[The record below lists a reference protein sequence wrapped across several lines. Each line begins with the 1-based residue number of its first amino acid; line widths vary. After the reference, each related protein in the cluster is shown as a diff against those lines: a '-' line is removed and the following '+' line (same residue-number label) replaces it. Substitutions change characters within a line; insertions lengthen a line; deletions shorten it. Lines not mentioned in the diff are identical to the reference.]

1 MNPSPQRSIDFSIV
15 QRMGGETTAHPA
27 GAVIMSEGERRSQMF
42 YVAKGRVTVM
52 AKGRVVEEVG
62 EGGIFGEMA
71 MIDDGPRSATVM
83 AKTDCE
89 VVAVDERL
97 FLVLVRQAPFFA
109 LDVMRTLVRRLRVM
123 NEKLTPT

>member
-1 MNPSPQRSIDFSIV
+1 MSSSQQRTIDFSIIE
-15 QRMGGETTAHPA
+15 RMGGAPKAFPA
-27 GAVIMSEGERRSQMF
+27 GAVIMSEGQPRTQMF
-42 YVAKGRVTVM
+42 YLHKGTAVVIAKARE
-52 AKGRVVEEVG
+52 VEEVH

-71 MIDDGPRSATVM
+71 MIDDGPRSATVV

-89 VVAVDERL
+89 VVPVDERQ

-123 NEKLTPT
+123 NERLTTG